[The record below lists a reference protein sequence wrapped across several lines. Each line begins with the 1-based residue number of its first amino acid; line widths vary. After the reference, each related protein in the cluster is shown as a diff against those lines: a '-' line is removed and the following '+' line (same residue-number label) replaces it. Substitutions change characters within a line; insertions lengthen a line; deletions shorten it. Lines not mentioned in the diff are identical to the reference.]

1 MGCVPAYGDC
11 IGGGAAA
18 IAFEGSILGGSQK
31 WEK

>member
-1 MGCVPAYGDC
+1 MGCIPAYGDC
-11 IGGGAAA
+11 IGGAAA